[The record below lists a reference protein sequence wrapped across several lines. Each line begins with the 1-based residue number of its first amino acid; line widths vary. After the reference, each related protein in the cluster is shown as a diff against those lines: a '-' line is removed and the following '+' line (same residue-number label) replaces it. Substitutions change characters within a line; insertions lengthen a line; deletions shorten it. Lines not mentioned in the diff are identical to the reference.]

1 MKKVLTSFLSA
12 VMTFSFLVNCTVSQA
27 AKETTTKTTLT
38 TTSTIKSSQSV
49 KTTVSSSFSTSTT
62 ETAYNSNNKLS
73 NEQKNSIA
81 WLNYLAAVSQEIISY
96 SHNKIYLDEIYSEL
110 MDNSN
115 AQSIDKSTLKN
126 IKNLLESIKDYR
138 MIETK
143 RKRLQYIYEQNKA
156 AQIRNLIP
164 ESEDLFNSLKI
175 ITKGNL
181 FASIA
186 AIIHTAVDTAE
197 NYISYGD
204 KTELEY
210 LQSNWELNDKADET
224 LNKIRENAFGYMV
237 DMVNKNNLDD
247 KMALRENTV
256 DEFVKFKNN
265 DNIAQQI
272 RFFENNKNTYQY
284 FGSYWLL
291 LAECYHKNKEYQKC
305 LDCIDEYENLGCKIF
320 VKDHNLA
327 KALTFAIASAAEIQP
342 ESTYIN
348 TAEKYLKLIKDN
360 IGNDEW
366 ELKYFE
372 ALTYIDLYVRTGKN
386 EYLKSAYDITL
397 DNITCLADRQKELN
411 NNYLETVETVK
422 IEKDMTKREKK
433 QIEDYNDSIK
443 EKRKTEL
450 PEIYEPLA
458 LNCDLL
464 FSVAD
469 KINLSQSDKKE
480 IDDILAVNS
489 DNPVFWTEPVRN
501 KFSFSP
507 SKTIADNAKFN
518 HDRII
523 LPVSIVSE
531 NSKIK
536 VTVTRGDNI
545 KVYEDW
551 KVTEIKRSDDNFS
564 SFTVKYESD
573 EADFCH
579 YQRDSVVKVE
589 ILNEYSE
596 PVILNFKVISLT
608 PMDDGRN
615 KARFEQIK

>member
-1 MKKVLTSFLSA
+1 MKKILTSFLSA

-27 AKETTTKTTLT
+27 AKETTTKTTSS

-81 WLNYLAAVSQEIISY
+81 WLNYLAMVSQEIISY
-96 SHNKIYLDEIYSEL
+96 SHNKVYLDEIYSEL
-110 MDNSN
+110 IDNTKPQN
-115 AQSIDKSTLKN
+115 IDKNTSECINKFLDSIQKYRMIEKDKERLKYIYDKKKVGQIKNSIPDKKLLFKSLKN
-126 IKNLLESIKDYR
+126 IK
-138 MIETK
+138 
-143 RKRLQYIYEQNKA
+143 
-156 AQIRNLIP
+156 
-164 ESEDLFNSLKI
+164 
-175 ITKGNL
+175 KGNL
-181 FASIA
+181 VELVG
-186 AIIHTAVDTAE
+186 TAVYTAVNTIE
-197 NYISYGD
+197 NNISFENE
-204 KTELEY
+204 TELEY
-210 LQSNWELNDKADET
+210 LRNNWELDDEADTNLHE
-224 LNKIRENAFGYMV
+224 IRKEYFNYMV
-237 DMVNKNNLDD
+237 DMSRKNKSIGDLTLNEETI
-247 KMALRENTV
+247 KK
-256 DEFVKFKNN
+256 FVEYKNN
-265 DNIAQQI
+265 DNLSQQI
-272 RFFENNKNTYQY
+272 QLLENNKDTYKY

-291 LAECYHKNKEYQKC
+291 LAECYYKNKEYQKC
-305 LDCIDEYENLGCKIF
+305 LDCIDEYENLGCDIF
-320 VKDHNLA
+320 RKDYDFA
-327 KALTFAIASAAEIQP
+327 KTLTLAIASAAEIQP
-342 ESTYIN
+342 ENTYIN
-348 TAEKYLKLIKDN
+348 TAERYLKLMNDNVKD
-360 IGNDEW
+360 DEW

-372 ALTYIDLYVRTGKN
+372 AVTYIDLYSRIEKTEYVKSMYEIIKN
-386 EYLKSAYDITL
+386 NIIYLASEQKKLNEDYLK
-397 DNITCLADRQKELN
+397 
-411 NNYLETVETVK
+411 
-422 IEKDMTKREKK
+422 
-433 QIEDYNDSIK
+433 K
-443 EKRKTEL
+443 EKRKTGL
-450 PEIYEPLA
+450 PQIYEPLA

-469 KINLSQSDKKE
+469 KMNLSQKE
-480 IDDILAVNS
+480 KEKVNEILAVNS